1 MSFNNDDL
9 SKAISD
15 AAKISLDIVE
25 NAMNCLKNSNFHIQ
39 FQEQINNLVIVQQHS
54 INSAFEKFVPLLNS
68 SLDQAFYAAE
78 DALKD
83 ATTTCTDIFN
93 EVFSSMN
100 ISTFNSY
107 MQDIYNNVPEDIS
120 INFNE
125 AELNIAKNIQSCIK
139 AYNTNPNTITKIKIP
154 VNKKIIG
161 SIFLFIVIVVALIRS
176 DYDIEENLTS
186 LLNNLLPIVFIEIGK
201 FVMSDT
207 SNK

>member
-139 AYNTNPNTITKIKIP
+139 AYNTNPNTSIKIKIP
-154 VNKKIIG
+154 VNKEIIG
-161 SIFLFIVIVVALIRS
+161 SIFLFIIILVILNYLG
-176 DYDIEENLTS
+176 YDITEHFYSLVDGFLVNIGYNELTKKGS
-186 LLNNLLPIVFIEIGK
+186 K
-201 FVMSDT
+201 
-207 SNK
+207 

>member
-9 SKAISD
+9 FKEISD
-15 AAKISLDIVE
+15 ATEISLDAVE
-25 NAMNCLKNSNFHIQ
+25 KAMNCLTNLSFHI
-39 FQEQINNLVIVQQHS
+39 QEQINNLADVQQHS
-54 INSAFEKFVPLLNS
+54 INATLEKAVPLLNNA
-68 SLDQAFYAAE
+68 LNQAAYIAE
-78 DALKD
+78 DTLKY
-83 ATTTCTDIFN
+83 ASTTFVN
-93 EVFSSMN
+93 SFSEVFSSIN
-100 ISTFNSY
+100 ISTFNDY
-107 MQDIYNNVPEDIS
+107 MQNIYDNVPEDIS

-125 AELNIAKNIQSCIK
+125 TELDIAKNVQSCIK
-139 AYNTNPNTITKIKIP
+139 AYNENSNTITKIKIP

>member
-9 SKAISD
+9 FKEISD
-15 AAKISLDIVE
+15 ATEISLDAVE
-25 NAMNCLKNSNFHIQ
+25 KAMNCLTNLSFHI
-39 FQEQINNLVIVQQHS
+39 QEQINNLADVQQHS
-54 INSAFEKFVPLLNS
+54 INATLEKAVPLLNNA
-68 SLDQAFYAAE
+68 LNQAAYIAE
-78 DALKD
+78 DTLKY
-83 ATTTCTDIFN
+83 ASTTFVN
-93 EVFSSMN
+93 SFSEVFSSIN
-100 ISTFNSY
+100 ISTFNDY
-107 MQDIYNNVPEDIS
+107 MQNIYDNVPEDIS

-125 AELNIAKNIQSCIK
+125 TELDIAKNIQSCIK

>member
-9 SKAISD
+9 FKEISD
-15 AAKISLDIVE
+15 ATEISLDAVE
-25 NAMNCLKNSNFHIQ
+25 KAMNCLTNLSFHI
-39 FQEQINNLVIVQQHS
+39 QEQINNLADVQQHS
-54 INSAFEKFVPLLNS
+54 INATLEKAVPLLNNA
-68 SLDQAFYAAE
+68 LNQAAYIAE
-78 DALKD
+78 DTLKY
-83 ATTTCTDIFN
+83 ASTTFVN
-93 EVFSSMN
+93 SFSEVFSSIN
-100 ISTFNSY
+100 ISTFNDY
-107 MQDIYNNVPEDIS
+107 MQNIYDNAPEDIS

-125 AELNIAKNIQSCIK
+125 TELDIAKNIQSCIK